1 MGLLMREIGWMILR
15 IMDVQLDLS
24 THCIE
29 TEIKRCYNLKISAYF
44 KAGLNERQRLEPII
58 DMLRLAL
65 ETFDFAKLR
74 TRYPALAGGRRH
86 NIRLS
91 LKNKRVTI
99 AIDNTT
105 LDPLDDL

>member
-1 MGLLMREIGWMILR
+1 MAAMSPIFPLNNGVSALFI
-15 IMDVQLDLS
+15 
-24 THCIE
+24 
-29 TEIKRCYNLKISAYF
+29 RCYNLKISAYL
-44 KAGLNERQRLEPII
+44 KAGLEEQQRLEPII

-74 TRYPALAGGRRH
+74 TRYPALAGGTHH

-91 LKNKRVTI
+91 RKNKLVTI

-105 LDPLDDL
+105 MDPLDDL